1 MFPYTSPFGRRCCRP
16 SFREGSE
23 DGQGKADVPTEHAS
37 PGEDPRLPSSD
48 ADARRAGDPR
58 RTPTQGPQPPQRLRL
73 TGSVRTPAIQRVFRD
88 AEPVHGK
95 RVVLFVAP
103 GSGEFALVAGKKI
116 GGAVQR
122 NRARRVLRAAIREV
136 APRGVAGHDV
146 VLVAR
151 EAIRGART
159 QDLITEMTELLQR
172 GGTST

>member
-1 MFPYTSPFGRRCCRP
+1 M
-16 SFREGSE
+16 
-23 DGQGKADVPTEHAS
+23 
-37 PGEDPRLPSSD
+37 
-48 ADARRAGDPR
+48 
-58 RTPTQGPQPPQRLRL
+58 
-73 TGSVRTPAIQRVFRD
+73 
-88 AEPVHGK
+88 
-95 RVVLFVAP
+95 VLFVAP

-136 APRGVAGHDV
+136 APRGVEGHDV

-172 GGTST
+172 GGVHA

>member
-1 MFPYTSPFGRRCCRP
+1 
-16 SFREGSE
+16 
-23 DGQGKADVPTEHAS
+23 
-37 PGEDPRLPSSD
+37 
-48 ADARRAGDPR
+48 
-58 RTPTQGPQPPQRLRL
+58 
-73 TGSVRTPAIQRVFRD
+73 VRTRAIQRVFHD

-136 APRGVAGHDV
+136 APRGVEGHDV

-151 EAIRGART
+151 EGIRDART

-172 GGTST
+172 GGTRR

>member
-1 MFPYTSPFGRRCCRP
+1 MFPYTSPSAGGVAGLP
-16 SFREGSE
+16 SAKESE
-23 DGQGKADVPTEHAS
+23 DDQGKAHVPAEHA
-37 PGEDPRLPSSD
+37 PPCEDARLPSAD
-48 ADARRAGDPR
+48 ADPCRPVDPR
-58 RTPTQGPQPPQRLRL
+58 RSPTQGPQPPQRLRL
-73 TGSVRTPAIQRVFRD
+73 TATVRTRAIQRVFHD

-136 APRGVAGHDV
+136 APRGVEGHDV

-151 EAIRGART
+151 EAIRDART

-172 GGTST
+172 GGMVR